1 MMQDGVIGPFKDFF
15 VRYRGMVG
23 VGLLLFMGLF
33 KISDQMLGVMA
44 LPFYLDSGFTK
55 TEIGAVSKLFGVWVG
70 IAGAF
75 IGGASVVRLGIERS
89 LFIGDDYW
97 WPK

>member
-1 MMQDGVIGPFKDFF
+1 MLGGWAL
-15 VRYRGMVG
+15 
-23 VGLLLFMGLF
+23 GLLVFIGLF

-55 TEIGAVSKLFGVWVG
+55 TEIGAISKLFGVWIG

-75 IGGASVVRLGIERS
+75 LGGAVVVRLGVQKTLLIAMISGRRQ
-89 LFIGDDYW
+89 
-97 WPK
+97 